1 MKKYNQLNLGLR
13 YQIEC
18 LLELGYNK
26 TEIANQI
33 GCHKSTIGRE
43 LKRNTEQKGCNHKQA
58 QHEPIGKVLQI
69 NVYLFT
75 QGARY

>member
-1 MKKYNQLNLGLR
+1 MKKHNQLNLRLR
-13 YQIEC
+13 CQIAC

-43 LKRNTEQKGCNHKQA
+43 LKRNTAKRG
-58 QHEPIGKVLQI
+58 IGSG
-69 NVYLFT
+69 VYI
-75 QGARY
+75 AEV